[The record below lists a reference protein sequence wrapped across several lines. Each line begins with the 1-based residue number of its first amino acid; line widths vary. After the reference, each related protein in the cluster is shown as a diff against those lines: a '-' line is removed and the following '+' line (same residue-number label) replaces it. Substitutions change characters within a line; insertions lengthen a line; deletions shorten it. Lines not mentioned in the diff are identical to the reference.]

1 MADKKYT
8 ESGIPLY
15 RIGDYAKY
23 MGVTPDLLKH
33 YEEVGILV
41 PERSKSGY
49 RYYPFT
55 HSHVLMACI
64 RLRNCGLT
72 LKEIKDALCRKP
84 GTPGDTAKLT
94 DETNSVIK
102 RNFDQLRSQIS
113 HSQLLLKNHE
123 EFLPEKAILDKN
135 GSDWSIRMSEGVY
148 FLPHTRG
155 ADFLDDPR
163 IYEILRY
170 WIREI
175 PIVKSAVRITEQHER
190 IWGLLIKESY
200 AKELQL
206 PLNTVV
212 EYVPPART
220 FFYYT
225 KGQRIRAAYESAELS
240 EHPAFRNIHSMNL
253 KPAPSYLRVEMM
265 PAVWS
270 SEFQQSHYACYLIPV
285 DL

>member
-1 MADKKYT
+1 MAEKKRT
-8 ESGIPLY
+8 ESGVPLY

-41 PERSKSGY
+41 PERSSSGY

-55 HSHVLMACI
+55 HSHRLMACI

-72 LKEIKDALCRKP
+72 LKEIKDALCREAGDP
-84 GTPGDTAKLT
+84 DTAERLT
-94 DETNSVIK
+94 EETNSVIS

-113 HSQLLLKNHE
+113 HTELLIKNHE
-123 EFLPEKAILDKN
+123 EFLPRKAILDSS
-135 GSDWSIRMSEGVY
+135 GSDWSIQMSEGIY

-155 ADFLDDPR
+155 CDFLDDPR

-175 PIVKSAVRITEQHER
+175 PIVKSAVRITEKQDR

-200 AKELQL
+200 ARELQL

-285 DL
+285 EL

>member
-1 MADKKYT
+1 MAEKKYT

-55 HSHVLMACI
+55 HSHVLMSCI
-64 RLRNCGLT
+64 RLRNYGLT
-72 LKEIKDALCRKP
+72 LKEIKDALCRESSDP
-84 GTPGDTAKLT
+84 DAAARLT
-94 DETNSVIK
+94 DETNAVIR
-102 RNFDQLRSQIS
+102 RNLGQLKSQIS
-113 HSQLLLKNHE
+113 HTELLLKNHD

-148 FLPHTRG
+148 FLPHTLG
-155 ADFLDDPR
+155 SDFLDDPL

-175 PIVKSAVRITEQHER
+175 PIVKSAVRITQQGEC
-190 IWGLLIKESY
+190 IWGLMIKEYY
-200 AKELQL
+200 AKELHL
-206 PLNTVV
+206 PLNDAVK
-212 EYVPPART
+212 YFPPVRT
-220 FFYYT
+220 YFYYT
-225 KGQRIRAAYESAELS
+225 KSLRIRSADESEQNLS
-240 EHPAFRNIHSMNL
+240 HPAFRNIHTMNL

-265 PAVWS
+265 PAEWS
-270 SEFQQSHYACYLIPV
+270 SDFQHSHYACYLIPV
-285 DL
+285 EL